1 MDNDFL
7 LDEEKED
14 ILTDR
19 DLGFNKLIKDEDVKE
34 KLTKEDEDIT
44 TCNNDVLKEFNKLIK
59 DEDVKEKLT
68 KEDEDITTC
77 NNDVLKEFNKEFLEK
92 LRNETFSNRTKLDQ
106 DYMLLL
112 KKIILH
118 GIRCENRTGI
128 NTIALSGYML
138 EHDMSNGFPLLTN
151 KKVLFDVLA
160 VELEGFIKGII
171 DKKWYQDNGCHI
183 WDSWHNPKS
192 NRYYDLGKFY
202 AYQYRRFNDNSGK
215 GDQIKNLIN
224 ALKDENQCNSR
235 RLIVSA
241 WNPLQLD
248 ETALPACHVLY
259 QVNKMGDKLDLVWYQ
274 RSCDTILGIPFNI
287 ASYGLLLELICKETG
302 YIPGKLIGMLS
313 NVHIYENQMD
323 ALINKLIPQT
333 IRNEKNITKLPKLII
348 KDSFNNIFNFKA
360 KKDVEI
366 INYEHDSFVKFPVA
380 V

>member
-19 DLGFNKLIKDEDVKE
+19 DLGFNKS
-34 KLTKEDEDIT
+34 
-44 TCNNDVLKEFNKLIK
+44 IK

-118 GIRCENRTGI
+118 GIRCKNRTGI
-128 NTIALSGYML
+128 DTIALSGYML

-160 VELEGFIKGII
+160 VELEGFIKGIT

-192 NRYYDLGKFY
+192 NHYYDLGKFY

-348 KDSFNNIFNFKA
+348 KDSFNSIFNFKA